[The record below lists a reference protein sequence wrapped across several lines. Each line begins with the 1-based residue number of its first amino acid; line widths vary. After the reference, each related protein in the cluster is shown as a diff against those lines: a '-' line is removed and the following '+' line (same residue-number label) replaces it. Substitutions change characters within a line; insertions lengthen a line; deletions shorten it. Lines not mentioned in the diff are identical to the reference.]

1 MDLEL
6 QGKRALVTG
15 SSSGIG
21 AGIAR
26 VLSRE
31 GALAVVRG
39 RNRERANQ
47 VAQEISKDGSRVQVA
62 IGDLADDAQ
71 ARAVAEAADA
81 AFGGID
87 ILINNA
93 GGAAARH
100 PDEWLETSPQA
111 WMATYQTNV
120 ISAVRL
126 VRYFLP
132 QMKHRG
138 WGRIIQIPTPSAT
151 QPLPFSPPPYH
162 PSN

>member
-31 GALAVVRG
+31 GALVVVHG

-87 ILINNA
+87 ILINMP
-93 GGAAARH
+93 AAPR
-100 PDEWLETSPQA
+100 PDIR
-111 WMATYQTNV
+111 TNG
-120 ISAVRL
+120 SKR
-126 VRYFLP
+126 RRRP
-132 QMKHRG
+132 G
-138 WGRIIQIPTPSAT
+138 W
-151 QPLPFSPPPYH
+151 
-162 PSN
+162 